1 MHKKKRECRNN
12 SHKEDRHWLQRE
24 YFWFTMKHFGCE
36 FLKILSIIYPYKTLS
51 FKVFHKKEKSFSQKC
66 LHFLI
71 SPAPKCSYCQS
82 ADKQG
87 WAYTGLPSPTVTA
100 CREPGEEMAFLRG
113 FRPSMLNVSGAME
126 QCSEQS
132 AGQPILPCIILH
144 TGNLPTNWGISC
156 PVLTQTH
163 LWLSPQTEALPR
175 HMLRAGDKETR
186 LLVSRICRLLAATG
200 ALQGGGT
207 GKPSSLSSH
216 AAVPACKEAF
226 QQKEIT
232 QLVRGPVC

>member
-1 MHKKKRECRNN
+1 MEGGQGRKNKKDFFFIHTRTAEPSRYCSLEDIPPPPWVSCPYFMLHHRALPLKKRSLSLLESLAAVQQRRYRPITKTYAHKKKWECRYN
-12 SHKEDRHWLQRE
+12 SHKEDRRWLQPE

-36 FLKILSIIYPYKTLS
+36 FLKILRIIYPYKTLS

-100 CREPGEEMAFLRG
+100 CQEPGEEMTFLRG
-113 FRPSMLNVSGAME
+113 FRPSMLNVLGPME

-144 TGNLPTNWGISC
+144 TGNLPTN
-156 PVLTQTH
+156 
-163 LWLSPQTEALPR
+163 
-175 HMLRAGDKETR
+175 
-186 LLVSRICRLLAATG
+186 
-200 ALQGGGT
+200 
-207 GKPSSLSSH
+207 
-216 AAVPACKEAF
+216 
-226 QQKEIT
+226 
-232 QLVRGPVC
+232 